1 MRHFEPAELELL
13 LLGHDIITTSTDDN
27 DSPFEEG

>member
-1 MRHFEPAELELL
+1 MRQFKEAELELL

-27 DSPFEEG
+27 DSPFEG

>member
-13 LLGHDIITTSTDDN
+13 LLGSDIITTSGTDDN
-27 DSPFEEG
+27 DTDF

>member
-13 LLGHDIITTSTDDN
+13 LLGSDIITTSTDDN
-27 DSPFEEG
+27 DSDFEE